1 MKNKLNDNKDIYK
14 TVSYAALLMGLSL
27 PLSILVMRI
36 FNIMLGN
43 PTI

>member
-1 MKNKLNDNKDIYK
+1 MKRKIMPNSDIYK

-36 FNIMLGN
+36 FNFFLGN
-43 PTI
+43 HIS